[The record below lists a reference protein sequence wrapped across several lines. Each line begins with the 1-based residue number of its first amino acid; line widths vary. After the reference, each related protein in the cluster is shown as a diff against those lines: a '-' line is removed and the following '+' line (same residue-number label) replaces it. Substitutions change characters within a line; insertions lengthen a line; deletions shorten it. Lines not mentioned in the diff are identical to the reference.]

1 MQTNPLPAG
10 KKRRSLRVK
19 SEGAAVGK
27 AQTKRKNM
35 KGDPR
40 VR

>member
-19 SEGAAVGK
+19 SEGATASK
-27 AQTKRKNM
+27 AETKRKNM
-35 KGDPR
+35 KGNPR
-40 VR
+40 VS